1 MDSNSTRRAR
11 RVLASEVQKRRSA
24 SFDAPPS
31 LLLDLLSLRHRSFGP
46 NNRAL
51 APSSLFA
58 SDDDSRGTHATC
70 LTAKVR

>member
-11 RVLASEVQKRRSA
+11 RVHTSEVQKRRS
-24 SFDAPPS
+24 FD
-31 LLLDLLSLRHRSFGP
+31 P

-51 APSSLFA
+51 ASSSLFA

-70 LTAKVR
+70 LTAKTKALAWHAFADRTSGLYW